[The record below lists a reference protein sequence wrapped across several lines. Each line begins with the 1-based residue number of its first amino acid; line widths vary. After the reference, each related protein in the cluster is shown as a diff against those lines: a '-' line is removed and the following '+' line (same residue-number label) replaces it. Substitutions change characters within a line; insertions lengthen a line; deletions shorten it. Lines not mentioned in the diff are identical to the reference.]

1 MAITK
6 NTGRQWP
13 LVAEVSIAFGDTPTT
28 ATFYEAIDMPPTAR
42 VIGGGLTIDTAW
54 ATATSPTFS
63 VGDSGS
69 GTRYLTTKDLTSTAG
84 TYFPFVIA
92 TDGGA
97 LDVGVT
103 YAFTGSAADAGAA
116 TLSVLY
122 VIDGKSNEVQPTAD
136 AA

>member
-1 MAITK
+1 MSITK

-28 ATFYEAIDMPPTAR
+28 ATYYEALDLPPGAK

-54 ATATSPTFS
+54 ATATTPTFS
-63 VGDSGS
+63 VGDATTA
-69 GTRYLTTKDLTSTAG
+69 TRYLTTKDLTSTAG

-92 TDGGA
+92 THGSA
-97 LDVGVT
+97 DVGVT

-122 VIDGKSNEVQPTAD
+122 VIAGKSNEVQPNAD